1 MIRQLLK
8 SSEMFAKEK
17 NIEFFR
23 TEFFQISL
31 GTKFQL
37 KLTF

>member
-8 SSEMFAKEK
+8 SSEMFSKEE
-17 NIEFFR
+17 NIEFFPI
-23 TEFFQISL
+23 EIFQISL
-31 GTKFQL
+31 GTNFQL